1 MHHLDYYTI
10 GQKIKKRRLDR
21 GLSQEKAAELCDISA
36 SFYGNIERGTKI
48 MSLDTFVDI
57 CQALQISPDYILLD
71 ELPDTDPIIM
81 NIISEVKKIWFLTV
95 RALPAHHQGLGRNI
109 RQIVSIYNR

>member
-1 MHHLDYYTI
+1 
-10 GQKIKKRRLDR
+10 
-21 GLSQEKAAELCDISA
+21 
-36 SFYGNIERGTKI
+36 

-81 NIISEVKKIWFLTV
+81 NIISEVKKSGSLQYERYLRIIK
-95 RALPAHHQGLGRNI
+95 ALAEISDKL
-109 RQIVSIYNR
+109 

>member
-81 NIISEVKKIWFLTV
+81 NIISEVKKSGSLQYERSLRIIK
-95 RALPAHHQGLGRNI
+95 ALAEISDKL
-109 RQIVSIYNR
+109 